1 MDARTAAMLWVMMFF
16 RSPFFA
22 VIVALKV
29 FTTLH
34 HIGEDANGILSRQF
48 VRGGTP
54 RRKLCRACSETALWE
69 ASAFS
74 SRNCC
79 ETPCAPANSGL
90 ILTPRPGPG
99 APGQDKIE
107 PRAGK
112 DVDTNF
118 NFLCPLIFYRLQTLR
133 AEFHRPNAN
142 LKAERCILHPRPRR
156 TALPRL
162 RCIPSQSAILRHKI
176 SGLPC
181 NSQRINDLPVC
192 DECIALF
199 TIASQPHRVKGF
211 APRETLRPA
220 IVPLKRLSIPPQ
232 TPAPCRRR

>member
-1 MDARTAAMLWVMMFF
+1 LFGYTERRAYHCHRAGFCIQL
-16 RSPFFA
+16 
-22 VIVALKV
+22 
-29 FTTLH
+29 
-34 HIGEDANGILSRQF
+34 
-48 VRGGTP
+48 VRRWP
-54 RRKLCRACSETALWE
+54 QTALWE
-69 ASAFS
+69 ASACS

-232 TPAPCRRR
+232 TPAPCRRYPQGLS